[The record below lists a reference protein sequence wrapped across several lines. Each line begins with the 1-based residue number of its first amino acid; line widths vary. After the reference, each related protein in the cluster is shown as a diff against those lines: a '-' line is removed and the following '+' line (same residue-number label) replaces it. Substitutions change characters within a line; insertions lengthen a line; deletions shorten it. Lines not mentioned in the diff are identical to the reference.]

1 MEYIAVAVLLLF
13 FVLMSVLDLFGG
25 SSSDDSQFEK
35 KSDARS
41 KSYATEESSEFFRNA
56 CGRKD
61 AKYSDNVRL
70 LGTLLAYNPHFYK
83 LTEEDFKKAGF
94 SFYEASDI
102 MSVAKTWKSYL
113 DTNLLVASIMERNLS
128 FSDRRNLVHKLFK
141 LANIGDGIKDD
152 EWYFIMDVMNGL
164 KMNSAN
170 TGYLLR
176 LYSGWRTGAPS
187 GGENDIPQRFF
198 LGDCL
203 VRVVNE
209 VLYLSPKSS
218 NKEHL
223 ASSYISVNFKNCIPF
238 LGKLGARQDEPT
250 LKQAIDVINQNVTRQ
265 VRFTFVKMLYK
276 LAAVDEGIK
285 YDEWLLLEFLLEQ
298 FKLNKSVATLYRRFA
313 GLRSEGYNYKTY
325 QSFSEKYRGASYA
338 GNSSSSQGRTSS
350 SRQGAPAPVSAS
362 LASAFAVLGLAP
374 TASESE
380 AQEAYHRLA
389 LLHHPDLPRNAER
402 RAESVR
408 IMAKINVAYA
418 AITQNTK

>member
-1 MEYIAVAVLLLF
+1 MFAGWYF
-13 FVLMSVLDLFGG
+13 D
-25 SSSDDSQFEK
+25 
-35 KSDARS
+35 
-41 KSYATEESSEFFRNA
+41 
-56 CGRKD
+56 KD
-61 AKYSDNVRL
+61 AYYTPGTNEPDLAPYSPVFEAKD
-70 LGTLLAYNPHFYK
+70 
-83 LTEEDFKKAGF
+83 EDGFIVKKDFELNA
-94 SFYEASDI
+94 
-102 MSVAKTWKSYL
+102 VW
-113 DTNLLVASIMERNLS
+113 
-128 FSDRRNLVHKLFK
+128 
-141 LANIGDGIKDD
+141 
-152 EWYFIMDVMNGL
+152 
-164 KMNSAN
+164 
-170 TGYLLR
+170 
-176 LYSGWRTGAPS
+176 
-187 GGENDIPQRFF
+187 
-198 LGDCL
+198 
-203 VRVVNE
+203 
-209 VLYLSPKSS
+209 
-218 NKEHL
+218 
-223 ASSYISVNFKNCIPF
+223 
-238 LGKLGARQDEPT
+238 
-250 LKQAIDVINQNVTRQ
+250 KQAIDVINQNVTRQ